1 MTLRKSIQSKLLHD
15 AQPII
20 KLALKAYIP
29 RNWLIVYIVHKNYVL
44 EENEIA
50 KRQTAA
56 EYLKKIE
63 KTGLLR
69 SIKLGKE
76 VYYINQGLMQV
87 LSQ

>member
-1 MTLRKSIQSKLLHD
+1 LLYSY
-15 AQPII
+15 PYI
-20 KLALKAYIP
+20 KTS
-29 RNWLIVYIVHKNYVL
+29 VL